1 MKPFEFRVGLSAQP
15 LEQDARDRPRNL
27 RRRRFRALDAA
38 GFCVLP
44 ICVAKTQYSFSDDPT
59 RLGAPTGF
67 TVTVKD
73 VGLRA
78 GAGFVVAL
86 MGDIWTMPGLPRN
99 PAAER
104 FRIVDGEIE
113 GLF

>member
-1 MKPFEFRVGLSAQP
+1 
-15 LEQDARDRPRNL
+15 
-27 RRRRFRALDAA
+27 
-38 GFCVLP
+38 
-44 ICVAKTQYSFSDDPT
+44 
-59 RLGAPTGF
+59 
-67 TVTVKD
+67 VTVKD

-86 MGDIWTMPGLPRN
+86 MGDIRTMPGLPRN

-104 FRIVDGEIE
+104 IRIVDGEIE